1 MWSPLSNLL
10 ESIGRIRFPFLR
22 LRTDLIVGRID
33 VPDARGTADW
43 RRFLDA
49 RALSR
54 VWGPHTH
61 GPWTPYHCLTLF
73 VALDHLKH
81 DVVGPCEADPWPV
94 SAFRLPAWID
104 PATLLLI
111 DLPGP
116 KTVALGAV
124 LGASGCDL
132 VCTFNNWPHPKGLL
146 RVENTLAA
154 LLRYASWL
162 DEKRIAYPT
171 PGPVAWL
178 CDAERLGTRTGKPGE
193 FDNRY
198 YIEDGIMPGPKLLRT
213 HSITRVIYVSSK
225 AGAIN
230 ADLGVHLHAYGKD
243 GFQVGLAVASD
254 DGVLNDPAPLAP
266 IQPSFKTAGFFRS
279 SAGGFGAPVPHPSS
293 GG

>member
-1 MWSPLSNLL
+1 MSSPLSKLL
-10 ESIGRIRFPFLR
+10 EWIGGVRFPFLR
-22 LRTDLIVGRID
+22 LRTHLVVGRTD

-54 VWGPHTH
+54 VWGPHPH
-61 GPWTPYHCLTLF
+61 GPWPPFHCLTLF
-73 VALDHLKH
+73 VAIDYLKH
-81 DVVGPCEADPWPV
+81 QVVGPCETDPWPV
-94 SAFRLPAWID
+94 RAFRAPDWID
-104 PATLLLI
+104 ADVLLMV

-116 KTVALGAV
+116 KTVALGAA

-132 VCTFNNWPHPKGLL
+132 VCTFNNWPHPKG
-146 RVENTLAA
+146 VIQAEKTLAA

-162 DEKRIAYPT
+162 DQKRVACPT

-178 CDAERLGTRTGKPGE
+178 CDSERLGTRVGKPGE

-198 YIEDGIMPGPKLLRT
+198 YIEDGVLPGPNFLRAQGI
-213 HSITRVIYVSSK
+213 SKIVYVSSRLD
-225 AGAIN
+225 AVN
-230 ADLGVHLHAYGKD
+230 ADLGAHLHAYGKD
-243 GFQVGLAVASD
+243 GFQIAQAIASD
-254 DGVLNDPAPLAP
+254 DGVLGDPQPLTLPAL
-266 IQPSFKTAGFFRS
+266 SFKTTGFFRS